1 MEAILMPFR
10 VTVDAKGAKE
20 AYDWL
25 HEIGEGVLPMLNA
38 LGLKILQAVQTKA
51 LRNLSG
57 RYPGPNQE
65 NVVSVRTGTLRRLVA
80 AQQVT
85 VEKDGLS
92 WGLPAGELQ
101 SRIGRTLEEGGTIR
115 PTKSKFLRIPLAFGG
130 ALTAQ
135 GVDRNAGRS
144 LRDVPGFRVWPSK
157 GGNLIL
163 WNTTKKK
170 PEPWYIL
177 KTSVTIRARY
187 WFSDS
192 VEKSTAE
199 NLDQLIEGQL
209 SVLLRSGTT

>member
-1 MEAILMPFR
+1 MPFR
-10 VTVDAKGAKE
+10 ITVDAKGAKE

-51 LRNLSG
+51 LRNVSG

-65 NVVSVRTGTLRRLVA
+65 NVVAVRTGTLRRFIS
-80 AQQVT
+80 AQPIT

-92 WGLPAGELQ
+92 WGLPSGEVQ
-101 SRIGRTLEEGGTIR
+101 SGIGKTLEEGGTIR

-144 LRDVPGFRVWPSK
+144 LRDVPGFKVWPSK
-157 GGNLIL
+157 AGNLII
-163 WNTTKKK
+163 WNVTKKK
-170 PEPWYIL
+170 PVPWYIL
-177 KTSVTIRARY
+177 KTSVFIRARW
-187 WFSDS
+187 WFSDA
-192 VEKSTAE
+192 VEKASAE
-199 NLDQLIEGQL
+199 HLDQLIDGQL

>member
-1 MEAILMPFR
+1 VPLNI
-10 VTVDAKGAKE
+10 TVDAKGAKE

-25 HEIGEGVLPMLNA
+25 HKIGEGVEPMLKA
-38 LGLKILQAVQTKA
+38 LGMDLLRAVQTKA

-65 NVVSVRTGTLRRLVA
+65 HVVAVRSGTLRRFVA
-80 AQQVT
+80 AQPIT
-85 VEKDGLS
+85 VESDGLS
-92 WGLPAGELQ
+92 WGLPSGE
-101 SRIGRTLEEGGTIR
+101 RETGIGKTLEEGGTLK
-115 PTKSKFLRIPLAFGG
+115 PSKSKYLRIPLAFGG

-144 LRDVPGFRVWPSK
+144 LRDVPGFKVWKSK
-157 GGNLIL
+157 AGNLII

-170 PEPWYIL
+170 PQPWYIL
-177 KTSVTIRARY
+177 KPSVTIRARY
-187 WFSDS
+187 WFSDA
-192 VEKSTAE
+192 VEKTTAE